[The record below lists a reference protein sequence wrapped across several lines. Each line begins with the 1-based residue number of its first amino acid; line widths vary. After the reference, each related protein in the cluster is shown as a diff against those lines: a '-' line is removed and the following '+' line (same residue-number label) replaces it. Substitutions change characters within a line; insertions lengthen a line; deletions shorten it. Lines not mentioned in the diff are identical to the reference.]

1 VNCSAC
7 KARIGALRDGELP
20 ARDARLVESHL
31 SSCASCRAF
40 AHRLDAVEAS
50 LVRLTRIEPR
60 QDFTIAVMAG
70 IAAMPVPER
79 QPTRLWWL
87 VIADVAL
94 WIAIGALT
102 AFGAIRWKA
111 IAAGAA
117 AFGAKLGVAATT
129 LYGVAIDFHA
139 VPIVALGV
147 GIEIAFLAVMVVAGR
162 KYLSRVRATLS
173 GVLS

>member
-1 VNCSAC
+1 
-7 KARIGALRDGELP
+7 
-20 ARDARLVESHL
+20 
-31 SSCASCRAF
+31 
-40 AHRLDAVEAS
+40 
-50 LVRLTRIEPR
+50 
-60 QDFTIAVMAG
+60 
-70 IAAMPVPER
+70 MPVPER
-79 QPTRLWWL
+79 RPTRLWWL
-87 VIADVAL
+87 VVADIAL

-147 GIEIAFLAVMVVAGR
+147 AIEIAFLAVMVFAGR

>member
-1 VNCSAC
+1 MNCSAC

-31 SSCASCRAF
+31 SSCASCRTF
-40 AHRLDAVEAS
+40 ADRLDAVEAS

-94 WIAIGALT
+94 WIAIG
-102 AFGAIRWKA
+102 
-111 IAAGAA
+111 
-117 AFGAKLGVAATT
+117 
-129 LYGVAIDFHA
+129 
-139 VPIVALGV
+139 
-147 GIEIAFLAVMVVAGR
+147 
-162 KYLSRVRATLS
+162 
-173 GVLS
+173 